1 MSFLYN
7 NINIII
13 TSHYYL
19 IKIIPTYYKDSNFL
33 NLCEKFIVENLLEQR
48 EYTITITL
56 YTKYEVIIIK
66 IYINDIVCIILC
78 SKNL

>member
-33 NLCEKFIVENLLEQR
+33 NLCEKPIVNNLVRTEGSNKLE
-48 EYTITITL
+48 L
-56 YTKYEVIIIK
+56 V
-66 IYINDIVCIILC
+66 
-78 SKNL
+78 NLNF